1 MRNPSPM
8 AYIIALCGGSL
19 LLAGCATQP
28 SGNGDMYDRQEQAL
42 RRPFDSSP
50 GHDIPDIS
58 GGDIG
63 SWDQKAM
70 NRDVDHVLNP

>member
-1 MRNPSPM
+1 MQYLNPM
-8 AYIIALCGGSL
+8 AYIIGLSGFSL

-28 SGNGDMYDRQEQAL
+28 SGHGDIYDRQEQAL
-42 RRPFDSSP
+42 QRPFDSSP
-50 GHDIPDIS
+50 GHDTPDIG

-63 SWDQKAM
+63 SFDQKAW